1 MSIDS
6 SNASSATVPSASRPG
21 DLPDD
26 HPLRARIAEAVHAV
40 RDTTPLAQ
48 SFTNFVT
55 INLVANAQLAVG
67 GTAAMSYLPDDVLDI
82 AAICGATYIN
92 VGTLLPFYKDALA
105 DIARGLHDQGKPWV
119 LDPVADVL
127 DIAAICGATYIN
139 VGTLLPFY
147 KDALADIARGLHDQG
162 KPWVLDPVAAGLGA
176 TRTAILES
184 FRDVPPT
191 VVRGNASEI
200 IVLDRMWELSDM
212 TADAGEPTTRPAGVE
227 SADEVE
233 SAMPAARRIA
243 RHLAAHSNDGQG
255 AVAVSGAVDFVT
267 DGTRDYRLPGG
278 SALMTKITGAGCSL
292 GGVVGTYLAV
302 AVAVSGAVD
311 FVTDGTR
318 DYRLPGGSALM
329 TKITGAGCSLGGV
342 VGTYLAVANPLT
354 AAMAASLHFNRAGEI
369 AEAAAHGP
377 GSFQTEFLD
386 ALWNVTAEQIAVR

>member
-6 SNASSATVPSASRPG
+6 SMASSATSTPRTGNLSA
-21 DLPDD
+21 D
-26 HPLRARIAEAVHAV
+26 HPLRTRIADAVHAV
-40 RDTTPLAQ
+40 RSTTPLAQ

-55 INLVANAQLAVG
+55 INLVANAQLAAG

-105 DIARGLHDQGKPWV
+105 DIARGLHE
-119 LDPVADVL
+119 
-127 DIAAICGATYIN
+127 
-139 VGTLLPFY
+139 
-147 KDALADIARGLHDQG
+147 QG

-191 VVRGNASEI
+191 IVRGNASEI
-200 IVLDRMWELSDM
+200 IVLDRMWGL
-212 TADAGEPTTRPAGVE
+212 ADADPADADETTRPAGVE

-267 DGTRDYRLPGG
+267 DGTHDYRLPGG

-302 AVAVSGAVD
+302 AD
-311 FVTDGTR
+311 
-318 DYRLPGGSALM
+318 
-329 TKITGAGCSLGGV
+329 
-342 VGTYLAVANPLT
+342 PLT

-386 ALWNVTAEQIAVR
+386 ALWNVTAEQIAESAILQ

>member
-119 LDPVADVL
+119 LDPVA
-127 DIAAICGATYIN
+127 
-139 VGTLLPFY
+139 
-147 KDALADIARGLHDQG
+147 
-162 KPWVLDPVAAGLGA
+162 AGLGA

-200 IVLDRMWELSDM
+200 IVLDRMGELTDM
-212 TADAGEPTTRPAGVE
+212 PADAGEPTTRPAGVE

-302 AVAVSGAVD
+302 AD
-311 FVTDGTR
+311 
-318 DYRLPGGSALM
+318 
-329 TKITGAGCSLGGV
+329 
-342 VGTYLAVANPLT
+342 PLT

-386 ALWNVTAEQIAVR
+386 ALWNVTAEQIAESTILQ

>member
-67 GTAAMSYLPDDVLDI
+67 GTAAMSYLPD
-82 AAICGATYIN
+82 
-92 VGTLLPFYKDALA
+92 
-105 DIARGLHDQGKPWV
+105 
-119 LDPVADVL
+119 DVL

-302 AVAVSGAVD
+302 AA
-311 FVTDGTR
+311 
-318 DYRLPGGSALM
+318 
-329 TKITGAGCSLGGV
+329 
-342 VGTYLAVANPLT
+342 PLT

-386 ALWNVTAEQIAVR
+386 ALWNVTAEQIAESAILQ

>member
-6 SNASSATVPSASRPG
+6 SMASSATSTPRTG
-21 DLPDD
+21 NLPAD
-26 HPLRARIAEAVHAV
+26 HPLRTRIADAVHAV
-40 RDTTPLAQ
+40 RSTTPLAQ

-55 INLVANAQLAVG
+55 INLVANAQLAAG

-82 AAICGATYIN
+82 AA
-92 VGTLLPFYKDALA
+92 V
-105 DIARGLHDQGKPWV
+105 
-119 LDPVADVL
+119 
-127 DIAAICGATYIN
+127 CGATYIN

-200 IVLDRMWELSDM
+200 IVLDRMWGL
-212 TADAGEPTTRPAGVE
+212 ADADAAGTEDETTRPAGVE

-243 RHLAAHSNDGQG
+243 RHLAAHSTNGQG

-267 DGTRDYRLPGG
+267 DGTHDYRLPGG

-302 AVAVSGAVD
+302 AD
-311 FVTDGTR
+311 
-318 DYRLPGGSALM
+318 
-329 TKITGAGCSLGGV
+329 
-342 VGTYLAVANPLT
+342 PLT

-386 ALWNVTAEQIAVR
+386 TLWNVTAEQIAESTILQ

>member
-6 SNASSATVPSASRPG
+6 PMTSSATSTPRTG
-21 DLPDD
+21 NLPAD
-26 HPLRARIAEAVHAV
+26 HPLRTRIADAVHAV
-40 RDTTPLAQ
+40 RSTTPLAQ

-55 INLVANAQLAVG
+55 INLVANAQLAAG
-67 GTAAMSYLPDDVLDI
+67 GTAAMSYLPD
-82 AAICGATYIN
+82 
-92 VGTLLPFYKDALA
+92 
-105 DIARGLHDQGKPWV
+105 
-119 LDPVADVL
+119 DVL

-200 IVLDRMWELSDM
+200 IVLDRMWGL
-212 TADAGEPTTRPAGVE
+212 ADADAAGTEDETTRPAGVE

-243 RHLAAHSNDGQG
+243 RHLAAHSTNGQG

-267 DGTRDYRLPGG
+267 DGTHDYRLPGG

-302 AVAVSGAVD
+302 AD
-311 FVTDGTR
+311 
-318 DYRLPGGSALM
+318 
-329 TKITGAGCSLGGV
+329 
-342 VGTYLAVANPLT
+342 PLT

-386 ALWNVTAEQIAVR
+386 TLWNVTAEQIAESTILQ